1 MMEHVK
7 IDFQRMQAEY
17 FLKYD
22 YRFDETALAMLH
34 ILKKEQEANFVLQN
48 SALSKAI
55 DKIEDSQRTLAL
67 DREHPRWQAFSY
79 GLGRLGLPLMM
90 GICFVAI
97 FYTINLSN
105 QKHVM
110 TNSAKLRWYENFYQ
124 SNIENRETRSI
135 KEYLKKNPIPE

>member
-1 MMEHVK
+1 MEHVK

-34 ILKKEQEANFVLQN
+34 ILKKEQEQNFVLQN
-48 SALSKAI
+48 KALNKAI

-79 GLGRLGLPLMM
+79 GLGRLGLPLLL
-90 GICFVAI
+90 GISFLAI
-97 FYTINLSN
+97 FYMIHLSN
-105 QKHVM
+105 QNQETIDSV
-110 TNSAKLRWYENFYQ
+110 KLRWYENFYQ
-124 SNIENRETRSI
+124 SNIENRETKAM
-135 KEYLKKNPIPE
+135 KEYLRKNPIPE

>member
-1 MMEHVK
+1 MEHVK

-34 ILKKEQEANFVLQN
+34 ILKKEQEQNFALQN
-48 SALSKAI
+48 TALNKAI

-79 GLGRLGLPLMM
+79 GLGRLGLPLLLA
-90 GICFVAI
+90 ISFLAI
-97 FYTINLSN
+97 FYMIHLSN
-105 QKHVM
+105 QNQETIDSV
-110 TNSAKLRWYENFYQ
+110 KLRWYENFYQ
-124 SNIENRETRSI
+124 SNIENRETKAM
-135 KEYLKKNPIPE
+135 KEYLRENPIPE

>member
-1 MMEHVK
+1 MENVK

-34 ILKKEQEANFVLQN
+34 ILKKEQEQNFVLQN
-48 SALSKAI
+48 TALNKAI

-79 GLGRLGLPLMM
+79 GLGRFGLPLLLV
-90 GICFVAI
+90 ISFLAL
-97 FYTINLSN
+97 FYLISLSN
-105 QKHVM
+105 QNQE
-110 TNSAKLRWYENFYQ
+110 TIDSAKLRWYENFYQ
-124 SNIENRETRSI
+124 TNIENKETKAM
-135 KEYLKKNPIPE
+135 KEYLRANPIPE

>member
-1 MMEHVK
+1 MEHVK

-34 ILKKEQEANFVLQN
+34 ILKKEQEQNFALQN
-48 SALSKAI
+48 TALNKAI

-79 GLGRLGLPLMM
+79 GLGRLGLPLLLA
-90 GICFVAI
+90 ISFLAI
-97 FYTINLSN
+97 FYMIHQIN
-105 QKHVM
+105 QKNEMIDSV
-110 TNSAKLRWYENFYQ
+110 KLRWYENFYQ
-124 SNIENRETRSI
+124 SNIENRETKAM
-135 KEYLKKNPIPE
+135 KEYLRANPIPE

>member
-1 MMEHVK
+1 MEHVK

-34 ILKKEQEANFVLQN
+34 ILEKEQEANFVLQN
-48 SALSKAI
+48 SALNKAI

-79 GLGRLGLPLMM
+79 GLGRM
-90 GICFVAI
+90 GIPLLMAICFMAI
-97 FYTINLSN
+97 FYMIHLSI
-105 QKHVM
+105 QKHEM
-110 TNSAKLRWYENFYQ
+110 ANSAKLQWYENFYQ
-124 SNIENRETRSI
+124 SNIDNRETKAM
-135 KEYLKKNPIPE
+135 KEYLRANPLPE

>member
-1 MMEHVK
+1 MEHVK

-34 ILKKEQEANFVLQN
+34 ILKKEQEQNFVLQN
-48 SALSKAI
+48 SALNKAI

-79 GLGRLGLPLMM
+79 GLGRLGLPLLLT
-90 GICFVAI
+90 ISFLAI
-97 FYTINLSN
+97 FYVIHLSN
-105 QKHVM
+105 QNQETIDSV
-110 TNSAKLRWYENFYQ
+110 KLRWYENFYQ
-124 SNIENRETRSI
+124 SNIENRETKAI
-135 KEYLKKNPIPE
+135 KEYLKANPIPE

>member
-1 MMEHVK
+1 MEHVK

-34 ILKKEQEANFVLQN
+34 ILKKEQEQNFVLQN
-48 SALSKAI
+48 TALNKAI

-79 GLGRLGLPLMM
+79 GLGRLGLPLLLA
-90 GICFVAI
+90 ISFLAI
-97 FYTINLSN
+97 FYMIHLSN
-105 QKHVM
+105 QNQETIDSV
-110 TNSAKLRWYENFYQ
+110 KLQWYENFYQ
-124 SNIENRETRSI
+124 SNIENRETKAM
-135 KEYLKKNPIPE
+135 KEYLRAYPIPE

>member
-1 MMEHVK
+1 MEHVK

-34 ILKKEQEANFVLQN
+34 ILEKEQEANFVLQN
-48 SALSKAI
+48 SALNKAI

-79 GLGRLGLPLMM
+79 GLGRFGLPLLIA
-90 GICFVAI
+90 ICFIAI
-97 FYTINLSN
+97 FYMIQQSN
-105 QKHVM
+105 QKHEMIV
-110 TNSAKLRWYENFYQ
+110 SAKLRWYESFYQ
-124 SNIENRETRSI
+124 SNIENRETKAM
-135 KEYLKKNPIPE
+135 KEYLRANPIPE